1 EPAGSFSRVQPSG
14 RVLASETF
22 AAAHRARKSA
32 ALLECLDPWSP
43 PLVGTLAAVHKAKH
57 NSICWRGFGDVSN
70 VRRRGVP
77 SRAVLEVA
85 VAMSVLAARRPEDV
99 FTAGFFDDPYP
110 TYRAMRERDP
120 ILELPFDLNCEQAQ
134 VINATGARTW
144 MLTGYTSVIDALR
157 DTDVFSSALPS
168 PTGEA
173 QTELE
178 QGRLVLI

>member
-1 EPAGSFSRVQPSG
+1 
-14 RVLASETF
+14 
-22 AAAHRARKSA
+22 
-32 ALLECLDPWSP
+32 
-43 PLVGTLAAVHKAKH
+43 
-57 NSICWRGFGDVSN
+57 
-70 VRRRGVP
+70 
-77 SRAVLEVA
+77 
-85 VAMSVLAARRPEDV
+85 MSVLAARRPEDV

-120 ILELPFDLNCEQAQ
+120 ILELPFDLNLEQAQ

-178 QGRLVLI
+178 QGRLVLINSDPPRHTALRHLINRAFNQRRVSELEPMVREMATHVVSFEEAMTVFGDLGPDFR